1 MRLSNDIAYHMINSV
16 IQVETRRAYHTT
28 SLHIAMI
35 IKRGKVL
42 SVASNAIGSRSRGCG
57 YATRTIHAERAAI
70 KKVGD
75 ISKLAGAIMV
85 VIRIMRGTREV
96 GPSEP
101 CHACKCHLE
110 TCIRDH
116 GLKRVYYSV

>member
-28 SLHIAMI
+28 SLHIAMLV
-35 IKRGKVL
+35 KRGKVL
-42 SVASNAIGSRSRGCG
+42 SVASN
-57 YATRTIHAERAAI
+57 AERAAI

-75 ISKLAGAIMV
+75 ISKLDGAIMV

-101 CHACKCHLE
+101 CHSCKCHLE
-110 TCIRDH
+110 KCIRDH

>member
-1 MRLSNDIAYHMINSV
+1 MRLSNDIAYHMINNV

-75 ISKLAGAIMV
+75 TSKLAGAIMI
-85 VIRIMRGTREV
+85 VIRIMRGTR
-96 GPSEP
+96 
-101 CHACKCHLE
+101 
-110 TCIRDH
+110 
-116 GLKRVYYSV
+116 